1 LAPGRANVP
10 HDAAHANVPAPPPC
24 VVWCGAVK
32 ARVGTQRRFLL
43 PRLPL
48 ERVHVEV
55 TSLCNFACEFCPNP
69 GLERP
74 GGMMD
79 FQLLQA
85 VLEEIAATGVTRR
98 VVFHQQGEPLLYP
111 RLAEAVAHA
120 SALGLESCVT
130 TNGALLN
137 TRRVDELVGAGLSHL
152 VVSLQTPDEAS
163 FALRGARNLSYAE
176 FETRIVAAVR
186 RILTTPT
193 ATQVSVAFLT
203 KPLPR
208 LTLPVFGG
216 EWQLVQHNRQ
226 LRRLLERWAL
236 LLVEG
241 IGGAPD
247 RAAVVRA
254 VRRTGVLHRNE
265 VRLHPRLLL
274 ESRPV
279 GQWPMPERDWG
290 RPWLPA
296 RWGYCHGISEHFA
309 ILWNGDY
316 TFCCADHN
324 GRTSTANFQEVSL
337 LDYLDSKPVQAA
349 LAGFARLRPVH
360 PYCQLCL
367 GGPHPMIVAIKS
379 LGSIVYFKVV
389 NRLRRATRV

>member
-1 LAPGRANVP
+1 MYHRAPG
-10 HDAAHANVPAPPPC
+10 APTPFRPPR
-24 VVWCGAVK
+24 VLWCGPVH
-32 ARVGTQRRFLL
+32 ARSQTQRRFPL

-55 TSLCNFACEFCPNP
+55 TSHCNFACEFCPNP
-69 GLERP
+69 GLLRP

-79 FQLLQA
+79 FPLLHA
-85 VLEEIAATGVTRR
+85 VLDEIAATGVTRQ

-111 RLAEAVAHA
+111 RLAEAVARA

-130 TNGALLN
+130 TNGALLDA
-137 TRRVDELVGAGLSHL
+137 RRVDDLLEAGLSHL

-163 FALRGARNLSYAE
+163 FALRGARHLSYPE
-176 FETRIVAAVR
+176 FEARIVAAVR
-186 RILTTPT
+186 RLLTAPA
-193 ATQVSVAFLT
+193 ATRVSVAFLT

-216 EWQLVQHNRQ
+216 EWRLVQHNRE
-226 LRRLLERWAL
+226 LRALLARWAL

-241 IGGAPD
+241 IPGAPD
-247 RAAVVRA
+247 RAAVARA
-254 VRRTGVLHRNE
+254 ARRTGVLHRNE

-296 RWGYCHGISEHFA
+296 RWGYCHGLSEHFA

-324 GRTSTANFQEVSL
+324 GRTTTANFRDVSL
-337 LDYLDSKPVQAA
+337 LDYLDSQPVQAA

-367 GGPHPMIVAIKS
+367 GGPHPVIVAIKS

-389 NRLRRATRV
+389 DRLRRATRV